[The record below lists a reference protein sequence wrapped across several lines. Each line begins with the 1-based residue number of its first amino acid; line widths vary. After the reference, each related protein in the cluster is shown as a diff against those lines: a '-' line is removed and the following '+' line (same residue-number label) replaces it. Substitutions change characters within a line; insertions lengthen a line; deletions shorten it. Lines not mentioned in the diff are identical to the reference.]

1 MGIWEDSGNTWDH
14 LRWDHL
20 GPSEII
26 YLDHLGSSR
35 IIWDHLGACVI
46 ILNDFGLFLII
57 SFIWVIWD
65 HLGVGLD
72 LGPGPRHNFL
82 AIGSKISGVKSEA
95 CATKQNKGKR
105 PYIKNPHI
113 INKLRQ
119 GLFKTHK
126 FNREGGQ
133 ALVCKSVSFTMQK

>member
-65 HLGVGLD
+65 HLGSSGSRP
-72 LGPGPRHNFL
+72 GPGP
-82 AIGSKISGVKSEA
+82 G
-95 CATKQNKGKR
+95 TQ
-105 PYIKNPHI
+105 
-113 INKLRQ
+113 
-119 GLFKTHK
+119 T
-126 FNREGGQ
+126 
-133 ALVCKSVSFTMQK
+133 

>member
-1 MGIWEDSGNTWDH
+1 MRDH
-14 LRWDHL
+14 LERFGIILDHL
-20 GPSEII
+20 L
-26 YLDHLGSSR
+26 YLGHLGSSG
-35 IIWDHLGACVI
+35 IIGGHLGSSGI
-46 ILNDFGLFLII
+46 
-57 SFIWVIWD
+57 IWD

-105 PYIKNPHI
+105 PYMKNPHI

-133 ALVCKSVSFTMQK
+133 APVCKSVSFTMQK